1 MKVSLFFSKKI
12 SLLLGCF
19 WMLNSI
25 MVAQQ
30 FDYEKSVS
38 NNSTDKQNTFVKRF
52 VFKNP
57 RKKKVEIPFEVAHNL
72 IIIPVVINKSDTLRF
87 VLDTGVAYTI
97 LTSLEDN
104 DSLAIS
110 NSRKVTIYGLG
121 EGESIEAIHSY
132 GNTIEIPGIVGFQQD
147 VLIPLQDVFHLSYSL
162 GTKVNGLIGYD
173 IFHDFVVEINYPR
186 KMLILHEPTGYK
198 YKKSNKKSII
208 PLEIE
213 RRKPYLI
220 SSVENHQGEKVT
232 VKLLMDS
239 GASHALSLYK
249 NTNSAITSPPTSIY
263 SYLGT
268 GLSGSIYGQIG
279 RVPSFQL
286 GKYELNAPV
295 SHFPESQSIQVAV
308 DVSDRNGS
316 LGADVLR
323 RFHVVIDY
331 SRSQMQISPNEDFR
345 EPFRFNLSG
354 IEIGSPMP
362 GLPVYEIT
370 QIRENSP
377 AQIAGLMRGDQIVS
391 LNGVNV
397 SEFTMNEIVELF
409 QSKAGK
415 TLRIGIMR
423 NMDVVVKKVTLQE
436 PF

>member
-1 MKVSLFFSKKI
+1 MNISLLFSKKL
-12 SLLLGCF
+12 SLIICCF
-19 WMLNSI
+19 WILNSLA
-25 MVAQQ
+25 VAQQ
-30 FDYEKSVS
+30 FV
-38 NNSTDKQNTFVKRF
+38 NNSEKANNQNQFIKQFLFANSKR
-52 VFKNP
+52 
-57 RKKKVEIPFEVAHNL
+57 KKVEIPFEIAHNL
-72 IIIPVVINKSDTLRF
+72 IIIPVFINKSDTLRF

-97 LTSLEDN
+97 LTSLGDN
-104 DSLAIS
+104 DSLSIT

-132 GNTIEIPGIVGFQQD
+132 GNTIEIPGVVGFQQD
-147 VLIPLQDVFHLSYSL
+147 VLIPMQDVFHLSYSL

-173 IFHDFVVEINYPR
+173 IFNDFVVEINYPR
-186 KMLILHEPTGYK
+186 KLLILHEPKSYK
-198 YKKSNKKSII
+198 YKKNNKKSII

-249 NTNSAITSPPTSIY
+249 STNSAITSPPTSIY

-268 GLSGSIYGQIG
+268 GLSGAIYGQIG
-279 RVPSFQL
+279 RVPSFQI
-286 GKYELNAPV
+286 GDFELNTPV

-316 LGADVLR
+316 LGADILR
-323 RFHVVIDY
+323 RFHVIIDY
-331 SRSQMQISPNEDFR
+331 SRNQMQLSPNEDFKQ
-345 EPFRFNLSG
+345 PFRFNLSG

-377 AQIAGLMRGDQIVS
+377 AQLAGLMKGDQIVT
-391 LNGVNV
+391 LNGVNIA
-397 SEFTMNEIVELF
+397 EFTMNEIVELF

-415 TLRIGIMR
+415 TLRIGVMR